1 MEYIFCGFILLV
13 FVSYVGQ
20 YMPVGLWLQA
30 RSAGVPVG
38 MLHLATMRLRRVDPT
53 RVILPLIM
61 GRQAGLTVTEHHL
74 EAHYLAGGDL
84 NNVIKALIEAHK
96 AGIDLDFQK
105 AAAIDL
111 AGRDVLEAIAMMVNP
126 KVLQTQ
132 PVSGMAKDGIQVT
145 AKCRVTLKANIDGLV
160 GGAGE
165 DTILARVGQGIVT
178 AIGSATSH
186 KRILEN
192 PGLISRQVL
201 DNGLDKNTAFEI
213 ISIDVMD
220 LDIGRNI
227 GAQLQMDRAEADKQI
242 AQAHAEERR
251 AEAVAQEE
259 EYKAKVEEMRAK
271 VVEEEARVPRALA
284 AAIRGGKFK
293 SAAH

>member
-1 MEYIFCGFILLV
+1 MPFLAIIVLLIFL
-13 FVSYVGQ
+13 SYLSN
-20 YMPVGLWLQA
+20 YFPVMLWLQA
-30 RSAGVPVG
+30 RSAGVKVS
-38 MLHLATMRLRRVDPT
+38 LIHLATMRLRRVDPT
-53 RVILPLIM
+53 IVILPLIM
-61 GRQAGLTVTEHHL
+61 ARQAGLTVTEHHL
-74 EAHYLAGGDL
+74 EAHYLAGGD
-84 NNVIKALIEAHK
+84 VRRVVQALIESHK
-96 AGIDLDFQK
+96 ANIDLDFQR

-111 AGRDVLEAIAMMVNP
+111 AGRDVLEAVSMMVNP
-126 KVLQTQ
+126 KVLQTA

-145 AKCRVTLKANIDGLV
+145 SKCRVTLKSNIQCLV

-178 AIGSATSH
+178 AIGSATTH

-220 LDIGRNI
+220 VDIGRNI

-251 AEAVAQEE
+251 AEAVALEE

-271 VVEEEARVPRALA
+271 VVEEEARVPRSLA
-284 AAIRGGKFK
+284 AALKSGKFK

>member
-1 MEYIFCGFILLV
+1 MEFFEFVVILIFVTC
-13 FVSYVGQ
+13 VGQ
-20 YMPVGLWLQA
+20 YMSAGLWLQA

-38 MLHLATMRLRRVDPT
+38 MLHLTTMRLRGVEPRLV
-53 RVILPLIM
+53 VLPLIM
-61 GRQAGLTVTEHHL
+61 GRQAGLAITEHHL

-84 NNVIKALIEAHK
+84 NNVIKALIEAHR
-96 AGIDLDFQK
+96 AGIELDFHR

-111 AGRDVLEAIAMMVNP
+111 AGRDVLDAIAMMVNP

-145 AKCRVTLKANIDGLV
+145 AKCRVTLKANIEGLV

-178 AIGSATSH
+178 AIGSASTH

-201 DNGLDKNTAFEI
+201 DIGLDRDTAFEI

-259 EYKAKVEEMRAK
+259 EYKAKAEEMRAK
-271 VVEEEARVPRALA
+271 VVEEESRVPRALA